1 MVRFCSKLCN
11 EIPLSMHRYYGIAF
25 RFKLD
30 FSVHVL
36 KEIHVERIFLEKE
49 KWDKDIV
56 PKLTNFFLII

>member
-1 MVRFCSKLCN
+1 MKYHCQC
-11 EIPLSMHRYYGIAF
+11 IGIMAIAF